1 MMRRILIIILTTILI
16 TGCAETLILI
26 GITMQCGIMPMSPD
40 SCKDN
45 KTPAREPTNKKSG
58 E

>member
-1 MMRRILIIILTTILI
+1 MRRILIIILTTILI